1 MVDYEDDHWETLF
14 MKNTFGL
21 LGACLCGVFLS
32 CVPALSQMQG
42 HHGQIH
48 QHHKHD
54 MLRMPGLH
62 GRDTT
67 AEEVADMARMF
78 RNFSSLSRQVTLLSN
93 GIRTETTSTE
103 PILRDALLR
112 HVIGMIDRVETGRD
126 PEVRI
131 QSPTL
136 DIIFAKRAKL
146 DTQIDI
152 TDTGIVVIQTSEDA
166 DLVTALHT
174 HAAEVSDMV
183 KRGMHAVHEAMA
195 QRAQSHLHRLPSKT
209 NPKEMNSDR

>member
-1 MVDYEDDHWETLF
+1 
-14 MKNTFGL
+14 
-21 LGACLCGVFLS
+21 
-32 CVPALSQMQG
+32 
-42 HHGQIH
+42 
-48 QHHKHD
+48 
-54 MLRMPGLH
+54 
-62 GRDTT
+62 
-67 AEEVADMARMF
+67 
-78 RNFSSLSRQVTLLSN
+78 
-93 GIRTETTSTE
+93 
-103 PILRDALLR
+103 
-112 HVIGMIDRVETGRD
+112 MIDRVETGRD

-195 QRAQSHLHRLPSKT
+195 QRAQSHLHRSPPKT
-209 NPKEMNSDR
+209 NPKEIKSDR